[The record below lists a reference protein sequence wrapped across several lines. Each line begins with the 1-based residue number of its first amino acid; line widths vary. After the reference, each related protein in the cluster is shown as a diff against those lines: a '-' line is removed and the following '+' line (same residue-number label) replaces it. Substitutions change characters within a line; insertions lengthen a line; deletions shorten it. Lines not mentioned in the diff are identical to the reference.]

1 MQTVDLLIHSASQL
15 VTCAGPDGPR
25 RGEAMR
31 DVGLLP
37 DGAVAVGGGE
47 IIAVGP
53 TADLRARF
61 SAAQTIDAA
70 GKVVCPG
77 FVDPHTHVVYAGDRV
92 SEFEMRIQGATY
104 MEIMHAG
111 GGIVSTM
118 RATRAASVEQLVA
131 ESRPRLDAMLS
142 LGTTTIEVKTGYGL
156 ETAAELKML
165 HAIAA
170 LDAAH
175 PADLVPTFLG
185 AHAIP
190 PEYKDRPDEYVALV
204 IEEMLPRVAAWREK
218 TQSETRL
225 PQLFCDVFCEAG
237 VFDRAQSRRVLE
249 AGRKYGLQPKLHAD
263 EFENLGGV
271 SLAVELDAVSVDHLD
286 VTPPDEV
293 RRLAQSGTVGVVLP
307 AVNFNLGSTHF
318 ADARAMVDAGVA
330 IALATDINPGSA
342 PCPSMPLVMALACRY
357 QRLLPAEALNAA
369 TLNAAHAIGLGDRV
383 GSLEVGKQADILI
396 LDAPDYRHLAYRFG
410 ENLVRAVIKRGKVV
424 RA

>member
-53 TADLRARF
+53 TADLRAHF